1 MKEIFTWGD
10 GGRSKRNF
18 TIYDL
23 LQLKGKKK
31 LSQVN
36 IGNEIEAQ
44 AAVEA
49 NIDLLICLNTDV
61 KKIRVNAP
69 NHFLTGAIL
78 EHEYYTKDDILKAS
92 MRTLENGADAI
103 YTSKNPHVVEYLAKE
118 SVPVM
123 GHLGFIPVK
132 SSWTGGIRGTG
143 KTASEAYKLYQQF
156 KDMENAGAFSIE
168 SEVIA
173 GDVLTEI
180 SNRTKMLTVSLG
192 SGNGGDVNYLFMCDI
207 CGENQDVPRHAIKYA
222 NLFALHQKIQKE
234 RVAAFKEFK
243 LDVIKNKFPS
253 KKYSISIEKKEL
265 MNFKKFLSKKGLTV
279 K

>member
-1 MKEIFTWGD
+1 MKDIFEWGE
-10 GGRSKRNF
+10 GRRSKRNH

-31 LSQVN
+31 LTQVN

-44 AAVEA
+44 AAVDA

-61 KKIRVNAP
+61 KKIRANAP

-78 EHEYYTKDDILKAS
+78 EHEYYTKNDILKAS

-103 YTSKNPHVVEYLAKE
+103 YTSKNPHVVEYLSKE

-123 GHLGFIPVK
+123 AHLGFIPVK

-143 KTASEAYKLYQQF
+143 KTAKEAYKLYQQF
-156 KDMENAGAFSIE
+156 KDMENAGAFSVE

-180 SNRTKMLTVSLG
+180 SKRTTMLTVSLG

-207 CGENQDVPRHAIKYA
+207 CGENEVAPRHAIKYG
-222 NLFALHQKIQKE
+222 NLLTLHQKMQKE
-234 RVAAFKEFK
+234 RIQSLKKFNKEAK
-243 LDVIKNKFPS
+243 KNNFAKQ
-253 KKYSISIEKKEL
+253 KNIVSISKNE
-265 MNFKKFLSKKGLTV
+265 FKKFLDSL
-279 K
+279 